1 MKLKLFHNYMSHFKY
16 SREKLFVEKN
26 SVLNIA
32 KKNKT
37 PFYLYSE
44 KQIEENYINF
54 AKIFRNINPLI
65 CFAAKANT
73 NISIMRI
80 LGKLGSGA
88 DVVSGGELLKV
99 LKAGIRPSKIVFSGV
114 GKTEEELKLAIK
126 NKILLINV
134 ESESEAILIN
144 KIGKKV
150 NKIISIGFRI
160 NPNVDAKTHKKIST
174 GKSENKFG
182 LSIKNFY
189 SFYKNIRQFKYLKVN
204 AISVHIGSQILSDA
218 PYKKTLD
225 VLSKLITNLNIKLK
239 YVDLGGGFGIQYNKK
254 DKKINLNNY
263 AKLVHNFKKKLN
275 CDIIFEPG
283 RSLVGNTG
291 ILVSKI
297 QYIKKGLNKNFIII
311 DAGMNDFMR
320 TALYDAYHD
329 IVPIIKMKKK
339 NQVPVEF
346 VGPICETTCKFV
358 KYKKYQKIKEG
369 DFVAITNA
377 GAYGSSLSSNYNT
390 KPLIAEIL
398 ISKNNFKIIRK
409 KQDLLKLINS

>member
-1 MKLKLFHNYMSHFKY
+1 MSHFKY
-16 SREKLFVEKN
+16 FSGKLFIEKS
-26 SVLNIA
+26 SVLNIT

-44 KQIEENYINF
+44 KQIKENYLSF
-54 AKIFRNINPLI
+54 AKIFRKIKPLI

-73 NISIMRI
+73 NLTIMKI
-80 LGKLGSGA
+80 LGQLGSGA
-88 DVVSGGELLKV
+88 DVVSGGELLKA
-99 LKAGIRPSKIVFSGV
+99 LKAGIKANKIVFSGV
-114 GKTEEELKLAIK
+114 GKTEEELKLAIRK
-126 NKILLINV
+126 KILLINV

-144 KIGKKV
+144 KIGSKI
-150 NKIISIGFRI
+150 NKIIPIGFRL

-182 LSIKNFY
+182 VSIKDFS
-189 SFYKNIRQFKYLKVN
+189 SFYKKIKQFKNLKIN
-204 AISVHIGSQILSDA
+204 ALSVHIGSQILSDT

-225 VLSKLITNLNIKLK
+225 VLFKAIKDLNIKLK
-239 YVDLGGGFGIQYNKK
+239 YVDLGGGFGIKYSKI
-254 DKKINLNNY
+254 DKQVNLNNY
-263 AKLVHNFKKKLN
+263 AKLVYNFKKKLN
-275 CDIIFEPG
+275 CNIIFEPG

-320 TALYDAYHD
+320 TALYDANHN
-329 IVPIIKMKKK
+329 IVPIIRTNKIKKI
-339 NQVPVEF
+339 PVEF

-358 KYKKYQKIKEG
+358 KYQKYQKIKEG
-369 DFVAITNA
+369 DFVAITDV

-398 ISKNNFKIIRK
+398 VNKNSFKIIRK
-409 KQDLLKLINS
+409 KQDLSKLINS